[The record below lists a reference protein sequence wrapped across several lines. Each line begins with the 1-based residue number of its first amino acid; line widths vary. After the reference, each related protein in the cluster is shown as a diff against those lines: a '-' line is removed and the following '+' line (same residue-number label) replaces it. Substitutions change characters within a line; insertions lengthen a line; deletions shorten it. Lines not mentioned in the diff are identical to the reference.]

1 MWRVSIILH
10 WTFRKGH
17 REGDCSGVKCVHK
30 FSDTPPS
37 KGGASIPS
45 LRQGL
50 DKVTASQRG
59 DGSDTCD
66 FLDCGSL
73 VLPGEATAMSPGR
86 SSSPEESPAWQGAEA
101 SGQHPAPSTDLT
113 DIGGRLP
120 GTGSSNPNLAP
131 GGQRPHPVSCLQR
144 QGYSRPEGTV
154 GAEKCLLFQAAVF
167 GLFAMSQ

>member
-1 MWRVSIILH
+1 MWRVSVILH

-17 REGDCSGVKCVHK
+17 REGDCSVKCVHK

-37 KGGASIPS
+37 KGGASFPS

-50 DKVTASQRG
+50 GKVTASQRG

-66 FLDCGSL
+66 FLDCRSL
-73 VLPGEATAMSPGR
+73 ILPGEAAASYQDAPVK
-86 SSSPEESPAWQGAEA
+86 SPAWQEAEA

-113 DIGGRLP
+113 DMGGRLP
-120 GTGSSNPNLAP
+120 GTGDSNPNLAP
-131 GGQRPHPVSCLQR
+131 GGQRPQPVSCLQR
-144 QGYSRPEGTV
+144 QDYSRPEGTV
-154 GAEKCLLFQAAVF
+154 ETEKCLLFQAAVF